1 MAVRL
6 PAEQRRRQLLD
17 VALQV
22 FAERGFHATSM
33 DDVALTAGVTKPVLY
48 QHFPNKRGLYL
59 MLLEDVGYR
68 LLTELGGA
76 TSQAVHPHDQ
86 VEAGFLA
93 YFRFVHRD
101 GAAFRLLFGA
111 SVRNDADFAEVAE
124 RTVGDAAAAISGLI
138 EIDGPEEQRLVLA
151 HALIGIAESTA
162 RWALNRDE
170 DWDPRQL
177 AVWVAQMAWFGLRG
191 VSPVELDDASADWRE
206 RLIGSL

>member
-17 VALQV
+17 VALHV
-22 FAERGFHATSM
+22 FAENGFYATSM
-33 DDVALTAGVTKPVLY
+33 DDVAFAAGVTKPVLY

-59 MLLEDVGYR
+59 TLLEDVGFR

-76 TSQAVHPHDQ
+76 TTQAHHPHEQ

-101 GAAFRLLFGA
+101 SDAFRLLFGA
-111 SVRNDADFAEVAE
+111 SVRNDTEFAEVAD
-124 RTVGDAAAAISGLI
+124 RTVNDAAAAISGLI
-138 EIDGPEEQRLVLA
+138 EIDGPEDQRLVLA
-151 HALIGIAESTA
+151 HALIGIAEATA
-162 RWALNRDE
+162 RWALGRNQ
-170 DWDPRQL
+170 DWDPRRL
-177 AVWVAQMAWFGLRG
+177 AIWVAQMAWFGLRG
-191 VSPVELDDASADWRE
+191 VTPVEVEASDDWRE

>member
-17 VALQV
+17 VALHV
-22 FAERGFHATSM
+22 FAERGFYATSM
-33 DDVALTAGVTKPVLY
+33 DDVAFAAGVTKPVLY

-59 MLLEDVGYR
+59 TLLEDVGFR

-76 TSQAVHPHDQ
+76 TTQASHPHEQ

-101 GAAFRLLFGA
+101 ADAFRLLFGA
-111 SVRNDADFAEVAE
+111 SVRNDTEFAEVAD
-124 RTVGDAAAAISGLI
+124 RTVNDAAAAISGLI

-151 HALIGIAESTA
+151 HALIGIAEATA
-162 RWALNRDE
+162 RWALNRE
-170 DWDPRQL
+170 GEWDPRQL
-177 AVWVAQMAWFGLRG
+177 AIWVAQMAWFGLRG
-191 VSPVELDDASADWRE
+191 VSPVEVEADDDWRE